1 MHELTTPSAMM
12 TAMAPDSPVEHLHVR
27 RHNLSLVLRLVA
39 AQAHRS
45 RASIAAT
52 TGLTRATVSS
62 LVAELIQRGLV
73 RDLGRETDQRVGR
86 PATLLELDGSGVVTV
101 GVELNVGYTSVIAN
115 DLAGTTVYERR
126 RPLAAA
132 SSEFETLLPVLIG
145 EIRRAIDAAET
156 AGHSVAG
163 IGVAVPGIV
172 DAVTG
177 VVVFAPNLGWRH
189 VPLGDR
195 LVAHFGSSLSIMVD
209 NEANMGAVAEH
220 RVGAATGADH
230 LVYVLAANGV
240 GSGVIV
246 NGALFRGASGA
257 AGEIGHTTVDP
268 TGSWCACGSQGC
280 WETKVGLE
288 ALLVAAVPDLA
299 GGLLND
305 PRLGPEAK
313 LASVVAR
320 AQAGDPVALGGLA
333 DFARWVGIGLA
344 NVIDMYNPEVV
355 VLAGMLPDLA
365 PWTMGEIEAT
375 VFDNSLK
382 DSAKSCRLVL
392 STLGFSAAA
401 LGCVVRSSERLFA
414 DPTVVPFVRV

>member
-1 MHELTTPSAMM
+1 MT

-62 LVAELIQRGLV
+62 LVAELIRRGLV

-126 RPLAAA
+126 RPLATA
-132 SSEFETLLPVLIG
+132 SSEFETLLPLLVG
-145 EIRRAIDAAET
+145 EIRRAIDAAES

-177 VVVFAPNLGWRH
+177 VVVFAPNFGWRH

-195 LVAHFGSSLSIMVD
+195 LGHVLRLSPCPWPGGARSVQHGAGGSSQALSP
-209 NEANMGAVAEH
+209 AGSP
-220 RVGAATGADH
+220 GAASQPRCARTPAE
-230 LVYVLAANGV
+230 
-240 GSGVIV
+240 IV
-246 NGALFRGASGA
+246 M
-257 AGEIGHTTVDP
+257 IP
-268 TGSWCACGSQGC
+268 
-280 WETKVGLE
+280 
-288 ALLVAAVPDLA
+288 
-299 GGLLND
+299 GG
-305 PRLGPEAK
+305 
-313 LASVVAR
+313 
-320 AQAGDPVALGGLA
+320 
-333 DFARWVGIGLA
+333 
-344 NVIDMYNPEVV
+344 
-355 VLAGMLPDLA
+355 
-365 PWTMGEIEAT
+365 
-375 VFDNSLK
+375 
-382 DSAKSCRLVL
+382 
-392 STLGFSAAA
+392 
-401 LGCVVRSSERLFA
+401 
-414 DPTVVPFVRV
+414 